1 MPSTIWCPLTLLLS
15 IAFSQTTPLTTPD
28 GCSANYAYVFIES
41 TLHTL
46 SKTITSERVNYPPYS
61 YTPSVP
67 RRKLVPFALNDP
79 ITDTSNNP
87 CDTSTWTIP
96 SISYDNSIILLT
108 YSDHFAT
115 ICTPQQWTLNLQTY
129 NTNIQAL
136 LIANDKDITNVYPLP
151 GDNTL
156 TNPII
161 PTRMISQSSAKN
173 IKYILNNT
181 NEDIYVSIDC
191 FNNTSPALIC
201 IVDQSSIGNT
211 VELDGEFQKQGDI
224 FVNSHP
230 VWLKEGMNGI
240 WDDYYIWLTIDH
252 SYGAD
257 AYSWKW
263 VIGTD
268 YNDDSTIYA
277 ECLAPWSDHMTD
289 PTQCS
294 GNWYKNQKLLPE
306 LVSRNGVC
314 DLGDNYVCVD
324 SGSEMFDTYFGGRY
338 RQVHDNTAIW
348 FGDNTQFDSYLSIQY
363 VNMSFASGWSFV
375 FSFAANG
382 GVHAFCVIQEGES
395 FASYTIGHDSGN
407 MALSPWNCNKNWYVV
422 IYDAASQG
430 YKWFNDPLMDIDQCN
445 HPSVSTQTP
454 KEIIYPK
461 YMCFTD
467 AVNKYSPYQTYFGI
481 WTLDNSSSNQ
491 YDNRHVYQ
499 NQRLSGLTQGEWYM
513 MWYDEKDSWIIKE
526 EIPELT
532 YSETYGGI
540 CRDNVDTPDQCTSCW
555 EFYQGVHN
563 EYNCDAKVSPIL
575 TNNEADCMVQPI
587 DNIINYQD
595 DITLC
600 FGTIHKYT
608 GKWQLETRYEHDGR
622 KIWYLSNELTGDRDY
637 YIYYDNIW
645 RFWIIHSRFT
655 DIEEEWDLRCLLWD
669 EYEPFNC
676 KEWYTVDNR
685 IISMSTDCTLS
696 PTIAPTPHPTIECI
710 EYNKYVYVESPGF
723 TNQVLESK
731 EVNFPPYKSH
741 TFHRANLVLFEP
753 LTDTT
758 GNPCDYNTWTYLSS
772 YYDNKVVL
780 IKWSTFYASLCTV
793 QQWTLQL
800 EEYANV
806 VGVLIGNDKDF
817 NHVYSLSG
825 DDNLAGPTIPTRMI
839 GQMATILLEYTLNGL
854 DPIWITFGCFDL
866 VEEYPNTICLVDT
879 TKMGNHVYLDGEYQR
894 QTIEIN
900 NHPIWLKQGHIGLWG
915 NIYMFL
921 DVDRNIAGESSW
933 KWVISTDYNDRNTII
948 AECDLNGE
956 HVSNPAEC
964 DLDWSINGV

>member
-499 NQRLSGLTQGEWYM
+499 NQRLPGPTQGEWYM
-513 MWYDEKDSWIIKE
+513 VWYDKKDSWIIKE
-526 EIPELT
+526 EIPERT
-532 YSETYGGI
+532 YTETYI
-540 CRDNVDTPDQCTSCW
+540 DTPDQCTSCW
-555 EFYQGVHN
+555 ELYHRVHN
-563 EYNCDAKVSPIL
+563 EYNFDSKISPIL
-575 TNNEADCMVQPI
+575 TNNEADCMVQPF
-587 DNIINYQD
+587 DM
-595 DITLC
+595 TLC
-600 FGTIHKYT
+600 LGGSIYKYT
-608 GKWQLETRYEHDGR
+608 GKCQLETRYEHNGR

-637 YIYYDNIW
+637 LVSGERY
-645 RFWIIHSRFT
+645 
-655 DIEEEWDLRCLLWD
+655 
-669 EYEPFNC
+669 
-676 KEWYTVDNR
+676 
-685 IISMSTDCTLS
+685 
-696 PTIAPTPHPTIECI
+696 
-710 EYNKYVYVESPGF
+710 
-723 TNQVLESK
+723 LES
-731 EVNFPPYKSH
+731 
-741 TFHRANLVLFEP
+741 A
-753 LTDTT
+753 
-758 GNPCDYNTWTYLSS
+758 
-772 YYDNKVVL
+772 
-780 IKWSTFYASLCTV
+780 
-793 QQWTLQL
+793 
-800 EEYANV
+800 
-806 VGVLIGNDKDF
+806 
-817 NHVYSLSG
+817 
-825 DDNLAGPTIPTRMI
+825 IPTRMVSQFVGI
-839 GQMATILLEYTLNGL
+839 GIEEAINMGENVYITL
-854 DPIWITFGCFDL
+854 GCFDD
-866 VEEYPNTICLVDT
+866 VSGIDYPSIICLIDT
-879 TKMGNHVYLDGEYQR
+879 SVIGKYVYLDGEYQR
-894 QTIEIN
+894 QNIYKNE
-900 NHPIWLKQGHIGLWG
+900 HPIWMKDGFEGMWKKLYMWLDIDV
-915 NIYMFL
+915 NI
-921 DVDRNIAGESSW
+921 NGISSW
-933 KWVISTDYNDRNTII
+933 RWVIGNDYNSKHGII
-948 AECDLNGE
+948 AACGLDNNDTN
-956 HVSNPAEC
+956 HPAEC
-964 DLDWSINGV
+964 DGHWYINGKLENNITTSDTICELGDNYVCVESADGGLFDYYFDGQYRQIHSGVPLWFLEDG